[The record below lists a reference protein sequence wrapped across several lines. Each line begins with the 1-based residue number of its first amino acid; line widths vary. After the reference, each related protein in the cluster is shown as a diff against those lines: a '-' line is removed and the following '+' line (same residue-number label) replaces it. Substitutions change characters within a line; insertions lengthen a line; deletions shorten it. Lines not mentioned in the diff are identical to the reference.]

1 MTFPKQILFNAVHM
15 NCVGDIAH
23 GLWTHPRDESSRYTD
38 LAYWLELART
48 LERGLFD
55 TLFLADIIGAND
67 VWEGRP
73 DVALRE
79 GVQHPIND
87 PLLLIP
93 AMAAATEHLG
103 IAATVNLSYEVPHL
117 FARRLTTLDHLTQ
130 GRVAWNVVTGFLDSA
145 ARAAGLD
152 HQLDHDARYDRA
164 DDFMALAYKLWEGSW
179 DDDAVVRD
187 RESRVYTHP
196 ERVHPVRHEGPYYRA
211 NTIFLSEP
219 SPQRTPVL
227 FQAGASGRGK
237 DFAARHAECIFVAGN
252 KEQVRRTVADV
263 TARAEQ
269 LGRRREDLKFF
280 VGLVVIVGT
289 TEQDAQERLHE
300 YQRYASPE
308 AGLAHF
314 SAQTGIDFSRFDP
327 DLPITNPE
335 TQAVKSFLES
345 VTTQSQGKV
354 WTVRTLLDQM
364 TLGCRNVPVVGT
376 AQQVADELISWV
388 DTVGVDGFNLIRTVV
403 PECFTDIV
411 ERLVPELQQR
421 GRYKQAYEPGTL
433 RRKFFGRDRLPSGHA
448 AAAYRGPLTEQGNPP
463 WFSPSHE
470 PAAYSP
476 ANGPLPA

>member
-1 MTFPKQILFNAVHM
+1 MTTPKQILFNAVHM

-38 LAYWLELART
+38 LQYWSELART

-67 VWEGRP
+67 VWQGRP
-73 DVALRE
+73 DEALRE
-79 GVQHPIND
+79 GIQHPIND

-93 AMAAATEHLG
+93 AMAGATQHLG

-152 HQLDHDARYDRA
+152 QQLDHDARYDRA
-164 DDFMALAYKLWEGSW
+164 DDFMSLVYKLWEGSW
-179 DDDAVVRD
+179 EDGAVVRD
-187 RESRVYTHP
+187 RQARVYTRP
-196 ERVHPVRHEGPYYRA
+196 EKVHAVQHDGPYYRA

-237 DFAARHAECIFVAGN
+237 EFAARHAECIFVAGN
-252 KEQVRRTVADV
+252 KQQVARTIADI
-263 TARAEQ
+263 TARAVQ

-280 VGLVVIVGT
+280 VGLVVIVGAT
-289 TEQDAQERLHE
+289 QKEADDRLAE
-300 YQRYASPE
+300 YRQYASPQ

-314 SAQTGIDFSRFDP
+314 SAQTGIDFSQFDP

-335 TQAVKSFLES
+335 TQALKSFLES

-364 TLGCRNVPVVGT
+364 SLGCRNVPVVGT
-376 AQQVADELISWV
+376 AQQVADELVSWV

-403 PECFTDIV
+403 PECFTDV
-411 ERLVPELQQR
+411 VDLLVPELQQR
-421 GRYKQAYEPGTL
+421 GRYKQAYQPGTL
-433 RRKFFGRDRLPSGHA
+433 RSRLFGHDRLPDSHA
-448 AAAYRGPLTEQGNPP
+448 AAAYRRASAAAPQPDLVSPP
-463 WFSPSHE
+463 
-470 PAAYSP
+470 
-476 ANGPLPA
+476 